1 MWKFREVFYLSC
13 LAALVLTPL
22 LRVAAFQLGILDH
35 PKEYGIHNRS
45 VPRLGGIAIYMAFII
60 GSLYRMDLSEQLKGV
75 LVGSTLVFVTG
86 LLDDLIYL
94 RAGLKLIVQV
104 LACGVMMFKYG
115 VILDVFPHVVL
126 NAFFTALGIIGLTN
140 AVNFLDN
147 MDGLAA
153 GLVMI
158 SSLAIFIVAYTTRQF
173 WLGYLSMALVGA
185 AAGFLAYN
193 LRKAYVFM
201 GDAGSTFL
209 GFTLASFAVMCEWSY
224 FLPVTLAVPV
234 LILGV
239 PILDMILI
247 TVLRVKEDKVRNPKE
262 WIDYTGKDHLSH
274 RLMRLGLGER
284 GAVFSLWALQGIFC
298 MVALALFPRDS
309 FYGILGLI
317 LFLSVTLGITF
328 FFRKKRSLFL
338 RLRGRVPKTANK
350 YTSKAVSEVK

>member
-1 MWKFREVFYLSC
+1 MWKFREVFYLAS
-13 LAALVLTPL
+13 LAALVLIPPL
-22 LRVAAFQLGILDH
+22 RWVAFQLGILDH

-45 VPRLGGIAIYMAFII
+45 VPRLGGMAIYIAFVL
-60 GSLYRMDLSEQLKGV
+60 GSLYRMDLSEPLKGV
-75 LVGSTLVFVTG
+75 LVGSTLIFVTG

-94 RAGLKLIVQV
+94 RAGLKLVLQIV
-104 LACGVMMFKYG
+104 ACGIMMFKYG
-115 VILDVFPHVVL
+115 VMLHVFPHAAI

-158 SSLAIFIVAYTTRQF
+158 SSLAIFFVAYTTRQF

-185 AAGFLAYN
+185 TAGFLVYN

-201 GDAGSTFL
+201 GDSGSTFL
-209 GFTLASFAVMCEWSY
+209 GFTLASFTVMCEWSY
-224 FLPVTLAVPV
+224 FLPVTLAVPL

-247 TVLRVKEDKVRNPKE
+247 TVLRVKEDKVSTLKE

-284 GAVFSLWALQGIFC
+284 GAVFVLWGVQVLFSSVAITLLPQG
-298 MVALALFPRDS
+298 VGS
-309 FYGILGLI
+309 GYLGLLFFLTTTAGVI
-317 LFLSVTLGITF
+317 L
-328 FFRKKRSLFL
+328 FFRKRRQIFVQVNSRARRSAK
-338 RLRGRVPKTANK
+338 VT
-350 YTSKAVSEVK
+350 Y